1 MARFNKLKIKKLY
14 LTSQDKTKGQLSK
27 EVLVTAS
34 AEDLN
39 SLVGAATSGTNGLL
53 LAGAYTNG
61 ISITG
66 TATNSI
72 SISGAATTGINI
84 TSATVKSINIANTVT
99 TGTHGIYLKSTVTAF
114 PGSEFIGAYIRAEAA
129 TNAATAKSL
138 YGTIIYGTNN
148 AVTQTTGSLW
158 GTLTYAY
165 IKGATAVTIANAYA
179 GQFEISMD
187 AGRSANATITTEA
200 ACLLAKVTAGDL
212 ADDTKVHGMI
222 IRVGDMDGDSATFGN
237 GILIE
242 DNASMSGTCKFTTGI
257 NISSGCTTGIN
268 LSGANTTGINISGA
282 NTTAINVSAVQTDET
297 GLNGACI
304 LKHGTYSTAIAY
316 GTQTDHLVLTS
327 MHITAGATGKYVI
340 GSFLGV
346 DTSAT
351 STGYFIGNYNY
362 LTVNN
367 TVGAAMGFYSEVD
380 VTATAALNGNVS
392 GYYSEMIVNA
402 GTITGAGKI
411 NGLLVEVSVTA
422 GVTIAQEV
430 HGIEVDMR
438 GIKAD
443 VAGQTVG
450 IKVTEAGGTNYLD
463 YGMQFSNCFD
473 TATAVLDFDLT
484 QGNVAC
490 GILMDSGAYT
500 ITTGVSFTGIY
511 TTAISITGTCTTAL
525 LIPDDSLLSWG
536 ASADVS
542 ASWTGQ
548 ELLFED
554 TRTID
559 VSDGYNRTIHV
570 GNTVTMTASRYA
582 ALSNYTTLAGTGGLD
597 AYGVKA
603 AMVQGATKAVDG
615 HFGGGMFEVKNNAA
629 TCSTASA
636 IFLRWD
642 NDSSSGFGGAQSFI
656 RIEDN
661 SSATKVKYL
670 LDTLTV
676 STNLDAD
683 AAMIRTGGNAASNI
697 QFKQG
702 LQVKVNGSAYYI
714 GLIAVGDWQ
723 ND

>member
-242 DNASMSGTCKFTTGI
+242 DDASMSGTCKFTTGI

-282 NTTAINVSAVQTDET
+282 NTTAINISTAQTDET
-297 GLNGACI
+297 GYTKSAVFQ
-304 LKHGTYSTAIAY
+304 HGSHGTAIAY
-316 GTQTDHLVLTS
+316 GTQTDHLVLHST
-327 MHITAGATGKYVI
+327 HITAGATGKYVI
-340 GSFLGV
+340 GKHMRI
-346 DTSAT
+346 DTSAA
-351 STGYFIGNYNY
+351 STGHFFCNKNYI
-362 LTVNN
+362 TIAHQA
-367 TVGAAMGFYSEVD
+367 GAVRGIYNQID
-380 VTATAALNGNVS
+380 ITATALLNENVQCIKC
-392 GYYSEMIVNA
+392 GIDVTA
-402 GTITGAGKI
+402 GTITGVGKI
-411 NGLLVEVSVTA
+411 VGLTVEVDVIA
-422 GVTIAQEV
+422 GATVANVI

-438 GIKAD
+438 DIDVD
-443 VAGQTVG
+443 VAGETIG
-450 IKVTEAGGTNYLD
+450 IKVTMAGGSNYLD

-484 QGNVAC
+484 QGNTAC

-511 TTAISITGTCTTAL
+511 TTGISMTGTYGTGITLGTTGSHMIL
-525 LIPDDSLLSWG
+525 T
-536 ASADVS
+536 ADTNH
-542 ASWTGQ
+542 A
-548 ELLFED
+548 
-554 TRTID
+554 ID
-559 VSDGYNRTIHV
+559 VFSTSPDAAGNHFANRFYHTNTAETTGGHFAMWV
-570 GNTVTMTASRYA
+570 QNTVGA
-582 ALSNYTTLAGTGGLD
+582 AGAGHGCMYIKLD
-597 AYGVKA
+597 C
-603 AMVQGATKAVDG
+603 AT
-615 HFGGGMFEVKNNAA
+615 FEAP
-629 TCSTASA
+629 
-636 IFLRWD
+636 
-642 NDSSSGFGGAQSFI
+642 
-656 RIEDN
+656 
-661 SSATKVKYL
+661 
-670 LDTLTV
+670 
-676 STNLDAD
+676 
-683 AAMIRTGGNAASNI
+683 TGGNSALNVEMVLPNCSHSGGSYHPFVIDVDASGPNLVMHGNAAIPCSFMKLEVYGADVAEWNTKASLFTLSGVAAVTDGMWEAEDVNDPDFTHTLRINI
-697 QFKQG
+697 SG
-702 LQVKVNGSAYYI
+702 TYYFI
-714 GLIAVGDWQ
+714 GLSTTKAFDA
-723 ND
+723 

>member
-53 LAGAYTNG
+53 LAGAYTN
-61 ISITG
+61 
-66 TATNSI
+66 A
-72 SISGAATTGINI
+72 
-84 TSATVKSINIANTVT
+84 
-99 TGTHGIYLKSTVTAF
+99 
-114 PGSEFIGAYIRAEAA
+114 
-129 TNAATAKSL
+129 
-138 YGTIIYGTNN
+138 
-148 AVTQTTGSLW
+148 
-158 GTLTYAY
+158 
-165 IKGATAVTIANAYA
+165 
-179 GQFEISMD
+179 
-187 AGRSANATITTEA
+187 
-200 ACLLAKVTAGDL
+200 
-212 ADDTKVHGMI
+212 
-222 IRVGDMDGDSATFGN
+222 
-237 GILIE
+237 
-242 DNASMSGTCKFTTGI
+242 
-257 NISSGCTTGIN
+257 
-268 LSGANTTGINISGA
+268 INISGTA
-282 NTTAINVSAVQTDET
+282 TSAINISTAQTDET
-297 GLNGACI
+297 GYTKSAVFQ
-304 LKHGTYSTAIAY
+304 HGSHGTAIAY
-316 GTQTDHLVLTS
+316 GTQTDHLVLHST
-327 MHITAGATGKYVI
+327 HITAGATGKYVI
-340 GSFLGV
+340 GKHMRI
-346 DTSAT
+346 DTSAA
-351 STGYFIGNYNY
+351 STGHFFCNKNYI
-362 LTVNN
+362 TIAHQA
-367 TVGAAMGFYSEVD
+367 GAVRGIYNQID
-380 VTATAALNGNVS
+380 ITATALLNENVQCIKC
-392 GYYSEMIVNA
+392 GIDVTA
-402 GTITGAGKI
+402 GTITGVGKI
-411 NGLLVEVSVTA
+411 VGLTVEVDVIA
-422 GVTIAQEV
+422 GATVANVI

-438 GIKAD
+438 DIDVD
-443 VAGQTVG
+443 VAGETIG
-450 IKVTEAGGTNYLD
+450 IKVTMAGGSNYLD

-484 QGNVAC
+484 QGNIAC